1 VHERLSFAELKSL
14 RLIAAGVEGGRVPA
28 EHYVKFEKLG
38 LCERKFGGVVLTAVG
53 RFQLDVRAREAGLSL
68 LANRWRRRAG
78 ELRVIAEEM
87 NAESDEYLRSI
98 ADRWIDLA
106 ERVEKLAALEKQ
118 SPSLT

>member
-1 VHERLSFAELKSL
+1 
-14 RLIAAGVEGGRVPA
+14 
-28 EHYVKFEKLG
+28 
-38 LCERKFGGVVLTAVG
+38 
-53 RFQLDVRAREAGLSL
+53 
-68 LANRWRRRAG
+68 
-78 ELRVIAEEM
+78 M